1 MTPLQLAL
9 NADTTPLSVSDA
21 LVFKSV
27 KERAREARDAGFPA
41 VNVDEEDGMTVEDA
55 RRILEGYKL
64 KVSSGFFHGAFYE
77 PQEEERIYTEALRKA
92 EFARALGQDCV
103 FVSALV
109 SPPERHAIAG
119 RVQPGEPVSLNDR
132 QFDQMA
138 HLLERIARL
147 WKEYGI
153 DLYYHPHVA
162 TYVEAPHEI
171 ENLMQRTDPNLV
183 RLGPDTGHTLFGGGD
198 PVGFIERYFSR
209 VGGLH
214 LKDVRSEIVDEV
226 RRERLNYRQA
236 CARGVWTE
244 LGTGDVDFLALFRM
258 LRERDWS
265 GWVIV
270 ETDHT
275 RFPSALES
283 SKASRRYLKE
293 VIGL

>member
-1 MTPLQLAL
+1 VTPLQLAL
-9 NADTTPLSVSDA
+9 NADTTPLSISDV

-41 VNVDEEDGMTVEDA
+41 VNVDEEEGMTVEDA
-55 RRILEGYKL
+55 RRILEGYQL

-77 PQEEERIYTEALRKA
+77 PQEEGRIFDEALRKA
-92 EFARALGQDCV
+92 EFARALGQDCI

-109 SPPERHAIAG
+109 APPERHAIAG
-119 RVQPGEPVSLNDR
+119 RVQSGEQVSLNEQ

-138 HLLERIARL
+138 KLLERIARL

-153 DLYYHPHVA
+153 NLYYHPHVA
-162 TYVEAPHEI
+162 TYVEAPYEI
-171 ENLMQRTDPNLV
+171 ESLMQRTDPDLV
-183 RLGPDTGHTLFGGGD
+183 RLGPDTGHTFFGGGD
-198 PVGFIERYFSR
+198 PVGFIQRHFSR

-214 LKDVRSEIVDEV
+214 LKDVRSEVVDEV

-244 LGTGDVDFLALFRM
+244 LGTGDVDFPALFRL

-275 RFPSALES
+275 RFPTALES
-283 SKASRRYLKE
+283 SKVSRRYLKE